1 MSTILKLTVTSPV
14 QSFEEPVT
22 MAEIRE
28 ALGIPD
34 ADTSRDTL
42 FQAYAPAARE
52 VAEACQQ
59 RDLVAKQWDLYLS
72 HFYGEAQ
79 QWGIGVYCSPTG
91 HITLRDNAT
100 AVTTFR
106 YRKSDGDYVT
116 MVEGTDYEFDSKLCI
131 LTPVSNGTWPT
142 DQLWPSSAIE
152 IQFTVTPPAISSRLK
167 RGILALISL
176 WDANQ
181 VPAELGASA
190 VQEYPFM
197 LSLLSIGK
205 REIV

>member
-14 QSFEEPVT
+14 QSPTEPVT
-22 MAEIRE
+22 LSELRE

-42 FQAYAPAARE
+42 LNAYIPAARE
-52 VAEACQQ
+52 VAEVCQQ
-59 RDLVAKQWDLYLS
+59 RDLVAKQWDLFLS
-72 HFYGEAQ
+72 AFPPDIIE
-79 QWGIGVYCSPTG
+79 
-91 HITLRDNAT
+91 LRDNAT
-100 AVTTFR
+100 SIETFR
-106 YRKSDGDYVT
+106 YRNSSGDYVS
-116 MVEGTDYEFDSKLCI
+116 MVAGTDYEFDSRLSI
-131 LTPVSNGTWPT
+131 LTPVYGGTWPT
-142 DQLWPSSAIE
+142 SELWPSSAIE
-152 IQFTVTPPAISSRLK
+152 IQFTVTPPAIPARLK

-190 VQEYPFM
+190 VQNYPFM
-197 LSLLSIGK
+197 LSLLEIGR

>member
-1 MSTILKLTVTSPV
+1 V
-14 QSFEEPVT
+14 QSPEEPVT
-22 MAEIRE
+22 LSEIRE
-28 ALGIPD
+28 ALGIAD
-34 ADTSRDTL
+34 ADNTRDSL
-42 FQAYAPAARE
+42 LLAYGAAARE
-52 VAEACQQ
+52 VAEVCQQ
-59 RDLVAKQWDLYLS
+59 RDIVAKQWDLYLS

-91 HITLRDNAT
+91 YITLRDNT
-100 AVTTFR
+100 VSIETFR

-116 MVEGTDYEFDSKLCI
+116 MVAGTDYEFDPALSI

-142 DQLWPSSAIE
+142 AQLWPSSAIL
-152 IQFTVTPPAISSRLK
+152 IQFTVTPPAIPNRLK

-181 VPAELGASA
+181 VPVELGASD
-190 VQEYPFM
+190 VQQYPFM
-197 LSLLSIGK
+197 LSLLSIGR